1 MKYVFLLLFMAA
13 VFGVCRLADLLLGRI
28 VPKIPQRESGRAVR
42 LPHRSIVFGIL
53 LTFFGI
59 ASLIGFFSQMKAL
72 YRVAC
77 IAVTAMGVF
86 LLVQYGSFGVFYDGE
101 SFVYRTLKSRKQVFR
116 YGEIVGQRSLLTRS
130 GVNTV
135 LLLRGGEQIVLS
147 ESMDGVRE
155 FLQFAFRR
163 WCEANGTDPDTVK
176 NNPEMLTYFPE
187 TEEI

>member
-13 VFGVCRLADLLLGRI
+13 VFGVCRAVDLLIRKFA
-28 VPKIPQRESGRAVR
+28 PKIPQRESGKAVR

-59 ASLIGFFSQMKAL
+59 ASLIGFFEQMKAL

-86 LLVQYGSFGVFYDGE
+86 LLVQYGSFGVFYDAE
-101 SFVYRTLKSRKQVFR
+101 SFVYRTLRRGKHLFR
-116 YGEIVGQRSLLTRS
+116 YGEIIGQRSLLTRS

-135 LLLRGGEQIVLS
+135 LLLRNDEQVVLS

-155 FLQFAFRR
+155 FLQFAFHR
-163 WCEANGTDPDTVK
+163 WCEATGTDPETVK

-187 TEEI
+187 TEER